1 MTVWRYSGKRLA
13 ELEAALLDA
22 EVRYD
27 QVNAVPRKSH
37 TKAWRN
43 EWEAARADWHRLYR
57 EVEVCRLA
65 LWRRE
70 RQHRRSLEGRTA

>member
-13 ELEAALLDA
+13 ELEASLFDA

-27 QVNAVPRKSH
+27 QVNAVPRKRRN
-37 TKAWRN
+37 KAWGK

-70 RQHRRSLEGRTA
+70 RHRQRQATPRTA